1 MASSPAERPTVSDRD
16 PRMILVV
23 EDEDYLRGLI
33 RLALERAGYRVRDV
47 ADGEAALDLVARQR
61 PDLILLDVDLPG
73 IDGFAVCERLK
84 ADPSTSGIR
93 ILMLTAMSEEADRER
108 GLQVGADGY
117 VAKPFGPFALLARIK
132 DELGE
137 P

>member
-1 MASSPAERPTVSDRD
+1 MTSSPADRPPVPERG
-16 PRMILVV
+16 PRAILVV
-23 EDEDYLRGLI
+23 EDEAYLRGLI

-47 ADGEAALDLVARQR
+47 PDGEAALEAVALER

-73 IDGFAVCERLK
+73 IDGFVVCQRLK
-84 ADPSTSGIR
+84 EDPSTADIPV
-93 ILMLTAMSEEADRER
+93 LMLTAMAEDADRRR
-108 GLQVGADGY
+108 GLGVGAVGY

-132 DELGE
+132 AELGD

>member
-1 MASSPAERPTVSDRD
+1 MTSGPADRPTEHGRD
-16 PRMILVV
+16 SRTILVV

-33 RLALERAGYRVRDV
+33 RLALERAGYRVDDV
-47 ADGEAALDLVARQR
+47 ADGEAALEAVARQR

-73 IDGFAVCERLK
+73 IDGFAVCQRLK
-84 ADPSTSGIR
+84 ADPSTAGIC
-93 ILMLTAMSEEADRER
+93 ILMLTAMAEDADRQR

>member
-1 MASSPAERPTVSDRD
+1 MTSSPADRPTRPDRE
-16 PRMILVV
+16 PRTILVV

-47 ADGEAALDLVARQR
+47 ADGEAALDAVAQQR

-73 IDGFAVCERLK
+73 LDGFADCQRLK
-84 ADPSTSGIR
+84 EELATTGIR
-93 ILMLTAMSEEADRER
+93 ILMLTAMAEDADRER
-108 GLQVGADGY
+108 GLAVGANGY

-132 DELGE
+132 DELGD